1 MCEERK
7 LRYTTTRICSVTAC
21 VCCPYDTMQR
31 SCLFVLF
38 LFYVKYLIKNYQ
50 EYHQV
55 RPRHPFTH
63 KLHQQ
68 PRSVVSAIRGSQHS
82 VAENMAWNEFDCI
95 ITLYESACTMGSTGT
110 SEPFSLQLAF
120 LLEVHDPGFT
130 VGVHAGLEDCSSA
143 SCNVRD
149 LCASIPRS
157 AAHFFSLL
165 SLDILRACVD
175 VLSWCSRVAWIART
189 TNTWVAHRSSQI
201 PQIDTRQPRGTTGIL
216 SLKHF

>member
-1 MCEERK
+1 
-7 LRYTTTRICSVTAC
+7 
-21 VCCPYDTMQR
+21 
-31 SCLFVLF
+31 
-38 LFYVKYLIKNYQ
+38 
-50 EYHQV
+50 
-55 RPRHPFTH
+55 
-63 KLHQQ
+63 
-68 PRSVVSAIRGSQHS
+68 
-82 VAENMAWNEFDCI
+82 
-95 ITLYESACTMGSTGT
+95 MGSTGT